1 MQIAGLNK
9 TTLLDYP
16 GRVAA
21 TIFTEGCNFRCP
33 FCHNAD
39 LVLRPSV
46 QNVYSEEEVLSFL
59 KKRKKVLT
67 GICITGGEP
76 TLQEEL
82 PDFIRKVRKIGYQ
95 VKLDTNGSRPD
106 VLRKL
111 LQEGLL
117 DYVAVDIKNCKEKYA
132 LTTGCVELSLKEIE
146 ETVSLLAAAEIPYE
160 FRTTVVRE
168 LHTPGDIL
176 KIGEWIAG
184 CPRYFLQ
191 QYEENENEIKN
202 LQPSEKLVYHSY
214 TGKELEEIAETLRKL
229 WKTDGEVFL
238 RGVDEVQRK

>member
-21 TIFTEGCNFRCP
+21 TIFTGGCNFRCP

-59 KKRKKVLT
+59 KKRKRVLT

-82 PDFIRKVRKIGYQ
+82 SDFIRKVRKIGYQ

-132 LTTGCVELSLKEIE
+132 LTTGCMEFSLKEIE
-146 ETVSLLAAAEIPYE
+146 ETVSLLATEEIPYE

-168 LHTPGDIL
+168 LHTPEDIL

-202 LQPSEKLVYHSY
+202 LQPTEKLVYHSY
-214 TGKELEEIAETLRKL
+214 TRKELEEIAENLRKL

-238 RGVDEVQRK
+238 RGVDEN